1 MIFVYYLIDGVT
13 HFDPPTYIY
22 IYIYISR
29 NNQNTLKPKHFI
41 LINKTKHLLTTLVV
55 TGIMTDFCH
64 WQTRTTSGIYRI
76 SHYKRNVRG
85 RHC

>member
-13 HFDPPTYIY
+13 HFDPPTY